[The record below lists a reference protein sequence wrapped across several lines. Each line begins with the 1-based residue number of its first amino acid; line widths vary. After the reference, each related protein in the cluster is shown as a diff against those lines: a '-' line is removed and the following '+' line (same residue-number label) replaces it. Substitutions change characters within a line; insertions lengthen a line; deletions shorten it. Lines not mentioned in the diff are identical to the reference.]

1 LTEIKYS
8 CDLHG
13 EVIVT
18 TDDIT
23 INEDLTYTA
32 SSRRL
37 GGRRRGYTSRGH
49 GRWTMRPVRE
59 PEGMAAALAAVPLI
73 AAKGD
78 NLRLDIDI
86 GSILGYIL
94 IGLIVGLLARL
105 LVPGRDPIGLLGTL
119 VLGVVGAVLGGW
131 LAGAFFK
138 ETEGVDWLASIG
150 VAVVLVLLVRAGS
163 RRRAWR

>member
-1 LTEIKYS
+1 
-8 CDLHG
+8 
-13 EVIVT
+13 
-18 TDDIT
+18 
-23 INEDLTYTA
+23 
-32 SSRRL
+32 
-37 GGRRRGYTSRGH
+37 
-49 GRWTMRPVRE
+49 MRPILE
-59 PEGMAAALAAVPLI
+59 SEGMGAALAAVPLV

-78 NLRLDIDI
+78 NLRLDTDI

-94 IGLIVGLLARL
+94 VGLIVGLLARV

-119 VLGVVGAVLGGW
+119 VIGVVGAVLGGW
-131 LAGAFFK
+131 LAGAFFR

>member
-1 LTEIKYS
+1 
-8 CDLHG
+8 
-13 EVIVT
+13 
-18 TDDIT
+18 
-23 INEDLTYTA
+23 
-32 SSRRL
+32 
-37 GGRRRGYTSRGH
+37 
-49 GRWTMRPVRE
+49 MRPVRE
-59 PEGMAAALAAVPLI
+59 PEGMVAALAAVPLI

-105 LVPGRDPIGLLGTL
+105 LVPGRDAIGLLGTL

-150 VAVVLVLLVRAGS
+150 VAVLLVLLVRAGS

>member
-1 LTEIKYS
+1 
-8 CDLHG
+8 
-13 EVIVT
+13 
-18 TDDIT
+18 
-23 INEDLTYTA
+23 
-32 SSRRL
+32 
-37 GGRRRGYTSRGH
+37 
-49 GRWTMRPVRE
+49 
-59 PEGMAAALAAVPLI
+59 MAAALAAVPLI

-94 IGLIVGLLARL
+94 VGLIVGLLARL

-150 VAVVLVLLVRAGS
+150 VAVVLVLLVRASS